1 MLELFYIDH
10 EIIMQFAFY
19 FLVALNV
26 LVLSFFL
33 VSKKKY
39 KIGYLILGNVA
50 FLLQHIFILLDIY
63 TVVNFSSLV
72 NIVEITAIILYI
84 ISLLS
89 LYNIEINYKKYW
101 LYWFVS
107 TIGIMAITI
116 GFNTISYLRAFSALI
131 IVVMVIEL
139 LFYVNKKRV
148 LTDSHFHLFI
158 NLNLTLYLLLKLALI
173 FVRIYSSTV
182 ETSIESI
189 QVSIVT
195 FTFVTIIFIIWFN
208 LSILFLTYEKLY
220 LSFKNMSYT
229 DTLTGVFNRRYAFM
243 KLEEYYELYVRKKLN
258 FAVILLDIDGFKSV
272 NDKYGHKVGDVLL
285 REFSRFMED
294 VLRKVDTF
302 ARYGRDEFLAIVNV
316 DHYEESQE
324 LMFRILEKLEET
336 TFTSDNIKITVSG
349 GVVILNNDNT
359 VDSVDQIIDIIDERL
374 YKAKK
379 QEGNVI
385 K

>member
-33 VSKKKY
+33 VLKKKY

-302 ARYGRDEFLAIVNV
+302 ARYGGDEFLAIVNV

>member
-302 ARYGRDEFLAIVNV
+302 ARYGGDEFLAIVNV